1 MINISL
7 IVSRIPHAAAAAAA
21 AARGD
26 MLVMVIRYHTIRDAV
41 LTSAQTLTRVSLIHR
56 TARNRQLKSVKQEN

>member
-1 MINISL
+1 MISISL

-26 MLVMVIRYHTIRDAV
+26 MLVMVIRYDTIRYEM
-41 LTSAQTLTRVSLIHR
+41 LF
-56 TARNRQLKSVKQEN
+56 